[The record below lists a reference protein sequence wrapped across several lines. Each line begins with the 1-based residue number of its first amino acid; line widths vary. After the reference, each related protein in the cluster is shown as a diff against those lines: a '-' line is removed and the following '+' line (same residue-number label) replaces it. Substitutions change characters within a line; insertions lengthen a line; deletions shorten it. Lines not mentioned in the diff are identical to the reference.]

1 MKKALIILHQKRSI
15 TGDIGN
21 KLKARGYNLDIRRPC
36 CGESLP
42 VNLDNHALVVILGG
56 PISVNDDCEYKD
68 YEIAWLKIVL
78 ESNKP
83 FLGIC
88 LGAQMLAKHLGCK
101 IEKNDS
107 KLAEIGFFPIE
118 STELGHKLFKDQ
130 KTFYQFHDEGFELPS
145 DSKLL
150 ATGKTFKHQAFQY
163 KNCYAFQFHP
173 EVNLYLHLR
182 WLFFVLLYKPRKF
195 FIPGAQ
201 NILYQLYLRFK
212 HNKSVSVWLDHFLD
226 NYFLKNY

>member
-1 MKKALIILHQKRSI
+1 MKNALIILHQKRSI

-21 KLKARGYNLDIRRPC
+21 KLKARGYVLDIRRPC

-42 VNLDNHALVVILGG
+42 DNLDNHALVVILGG
-56 PISVNDDCEYKD
+56 PISVNDDCKYKD
-68 YEIAWLKIVL
+68 YEISWLKIVL
-78 ESNKP
+78 ESGKP
-83 FLGIC
+83 FLGVC

-101 IEKNDS
+101 IEKNNS
-107 KLAEIGFFPIE
+107 KFAEIGFFPIE
-118 STELGHKLFKDQ
+118 PTELGRKLFKDQ
-130 KTFYQFHDEGFELPS
+130 KTFYQFHDEGFELPR

-195 FIPGAQ
+195 FLPGAQ

-226 NYFLKNY
+226 NFLLKNY

>member
-21 KLKARGYNLDIRRPC
+21 KLKARGYSLDIRRPC

>member
-1 MKKALIILHQKRSI
+1 MKNALIILHQKRSI

-21 KLKARGYNLDIRRPC
+21 KLKSRGYVLDIRRPC

-42 VNLDNHALVVILGG
+42 ENLDNHALVVILGG

-68 YEIAWLKIVL
+68 YEIAWLKVVL
-78 ESNKP
+78 ESGKP

-101 IEKNDS
+101 IEKHDRQ
-107 KLAEIGFFPIE
+107 LAEIGFFPIE
-118 STELGHKLFKDQ
+118 PTELGHKLFKDQ
-130 KTFYQFHDEGFELPS
+130 RIFYQFHDEGFELPS
-145 DSKLL
+145 ESKLL
-150 ATGKTFKHQAFQY
+150 ATGKRFKHQAFHY

-201 NILYQLYLRFK
+201 NILYQLYLRFM

-226 NYFLKNY
+226 NYLLKNY

>member
-21 KLKARGYNLDIRRPC
+21 KLKARGYSLDIRRPC

-68 YEIAWLKIVL
+68 YEIDWLKVVL
-78 ESNKP
+78 ESGKP

-118 STELGHKLFKDQ
+118 PTELGHKLFKDQ
-130 KTFYQFHDEGFELPS
+130 KIFYQFHDEGFELPI

-150 ATGKTFKHQAFQY
+150 AIGKSFKYQAFQY
-163 KNCYAFQFHP
+163 QNCYSFC
-173 EVNLYLHLR
+173 L
-182 WLFFVLLYKPRKF
+182 
-195 FIPGAQ
+195 
-201 NILYQLYLRFK
+201 
-212 HNKSVSVWLDHFLD
+212 
-226 NYFLKNY
+226 

>member
-1 MKKALIILHQKRSI
+1 MKKALIILHQKRSV

-36 CGESLP
+36 CGDSLP
-42 VNLDNHALVVILGG
+42 INLDNHALVVILGG

-130 KTFYQFHDEGFELPS
+130 KTFYQFHDEGLELPS
-145 DSKLL
+145 NSKLL
-150 ATGKTFKHQAFQY
+150 AKGKRFKCQAFKY

-212 HNKSVSVWLDHFLD
+212 HNKSISVWLDYFLD
-226 NYFLKNY
+226 NYLLKNY

>member
-21 KLKARGYNLDIRRPC
+21 KLKARGYSLDIRRPC

-68 YEIAWLKIVL
+68 YEIDWLKVVL
-78 ESNKP
+78 ESGKP

-101 IEKNDS
+101 IQQNAN

-118 STELGHKLFKDQ
+118 STELGYKLFKDQ
-130 KTFYQFHDEGFELPS
+130 KMFYQFHDEGLELPN

-150 ATGKTFKHQAFQY
+150 AKGKRFKCQAFQY
-163 KNCYAFQFHP
+163 QNCYAFQ
-173 EVNLYLHLR
+173 LYSLNVLQAFEHL
-182 WLFFVLLYKPRKF
+182 
-195 FIPGAQ
+195 
-201 NILYQLYLRFK
+201 
-212 HNKSVSVWLDHFLD
+212 NK
-226 NYFLKNY
+226 FLKKVYLISILPLAKRFHNLHIHNHH

>member
-21 KLKARGYNLDIRRPC
+21 KLKARGYSLDIRRPC

-56 PISVNDDCEYKD
+56 AISVNDDCEYKD

-101 IEKNDS
+101 IEKHDN

-118 STELGHKLFKDQ
+118 PTELGHKLFKDQ

-173 EVNLYLHLR
+173 EVNLHLHLR

>member
-21 KLKARGYNLDIRRPC
+21 KLKARGYSLDIRRPC

-56 PISVNDDCEYKD
+56 AISVNDDCEYID

-130 KTFYQFHDEGFELPS
+130 KMFYQFHDEGLELPS

-150 ATGKTFKHQAFQY
+150 AKGKTFKCQAFKY

-201 NILYQLYLRFK
+201 NIFYQLYLRFI
-212 HNKSVSVWLDHFLD
+212 HNKSISVWLDHFLD

>member
-15 TGDIGN
+15 TGDVGN
-21 KLKARGYNLDIRRPC
+21 KLKARGYLLDIRRPC
-36 CGESLP
+36 LGDTLP
-42 VNLDNHALVVILGG
+42 TNLDNHSLVVILGG
-56 PISVNDDCEYKD
+56 PISVNDNCEYVD
-68 YEIAWLKIVL
+68 YEIAWLKVVL
-78 ESNKP
+78 ESNIP

-88 LGAQMLAKHLGCK
+88 LGAQMLVKHLGYK
-101 IEKNDS
+101 VEKHDN

-118 STELGHKLFKDQ
+118 PTELGYQLFADQ
-130 KTFYQFHDEGFELPS
+130 KTFYQFHDEGFELPNG
-145 DSKLL
+145 SKLL
-150 ATGKTFKHQAFQY
+150 ATGKRFQHQAFKY

-201 NILYQLYLRFK
+201 NILYQLYMRFK

-226 NYFLKNY
+226 NYLLKNY

>member
-1 MKKALIILHQKRSI
+1 MKNALIILHQKRSI

-21 KLKARGYNLDIRRPC
+21 KLKSRGYVLDIRRPC

-42 VNLDNHALVVILGG
+42 ENLDNHALVVILGG

-68 YEIAWLKIVL
+68 YEIAWLKVVL
-78 ESNKP
+78 ESGKP

-101 IEKNDS
+101 IEKHDRQ
-107 KLAEIGFFPIE
+107 LAEIGFFPIE
-118 STELGHKLFKDQ
+118 PTELGHKLFKDQ
-130 KTFYQFHDEGFELPS
+130 KTFYQFHDEGLELPKG
-145 DSKLL
+145 SKLL
-150 ATGKTFKHQAFQY
+150 AKGKRFKCQAFKY

-182 WLFFVLLYKPRKF
+182 WLFSFCFINQESFLFQGLKIYYINYICVLCTTR
-195 FIPGAQ
+195 A
-201 NILYQLYLRFK
+201 
-212 HNKSVSVWLDHFLD
+212 FL
-226 NYFLKNY
+226 FGSIIF

>member
-21 KLKARGYNLDIRRPC
+21 KLKARGYSLDIRRPC

-56 PISVNDDCEYKD
+56 AISVNDDCEYID

-173 EVNLYLHLR
+173 EVNLFLHLR

>member
-1 MKKALIILHQKRSI
+1 MKKALLILHQKRSI
-15 TGDIGN
+15 CGDVGN
-21 KLKARGYNLDIRRPC
+21 KLKERGYSLDIRKPSI
-36 CGESLP
+36 GDKLP
-42 VNLDNHALVVILGG
+42 ENLNNHDIVVIFGG
-56 PISVNDDCEYKD
+56 PMSINDDLNFIK
-68 YEIAWLKIVL
+68 YEIEWLRIVI
-78 ESNKP
+78 ESGKP

-88 LGAQMLAKHLGCK
+88 LGAQMLAKYLGCK

-107 KLAEIGFFPIE
+107 KLSEIGFFSIE
-118 STELGHKLFKDQ
+118 PTELGHKLFKDQ

-145 DSKLL
+145 ESKLL
-150 ATGKTFKHQAFQY
+150 ATGKRFKHQAFQY

-173 EVNLYLHLR
+173 EVNFYLHMR
-182 WLFFVLLYKPRKF
+182 WIFFVLLYKPKKF

-226 NYFLKNY
+226 NFLLKNY

>member
-1 MKKALIILHQKRSI
+1 MKNALIILHQKRSI

-21 KLKARGYNLDIRRPC
+21 KLKERGYVLDIRRPC

-56 PISVNDDCEYKD
+56 PISVNDDCAYKD
-68 YEIAWLKIVL
+68 YEIDWLKIVL
-78 ESNKP
+78 ESGKP
-83 FLGIC
+83 FLGVC
-88 LGAQMLAKHLGCK
+88 LGAQMLAKHLGCN
-101 IEKNDS
+101 IEKNNS
-107 KLAEIGFFPIE
+107 KLAEIGFFSIE
-118 STELGHKLFKDQ
+118 PTELGRKLFKDQ
-130 KTFYQFHDEGFELPS
+130 KTFYQFHDEGFELPR

-195 FIPGAQ
+195 FLPGAQ

-226 NYFLKNY
+226 NFLLKNY

>member
-21 KLKARGYNLDIRRPC
+21 KLKARGYDLDIRRPC

-68 YEIAWLKIVL
+68 YEIDWLKVVL
-78 ESNKP
+78 ESGKP

-101 IEKNDS
+101 IEKNEN

-118 STELGHKLFKDQ
+118 STELGYKLFKDQ

-150 ATGKTFKHQAFQY
+150 ATGKNFKYQAFQY

-173 EVNLYLHLR
+173 EVNFYLHLR

-195 FIPGAQ
+195 FIPGSQ

-212 HNKSVSVWLDHFLD
+212 HNKGVSVWLDHFLD
-226 NYFLKNY
+226 NFLLKNY

>member
-1 MKKALIILHQKRSI
+1 MKNALIILHQKRSI

-21 KLKARGYNLDIRRPC
+21 KLKARGYVLDIRRPC

-56 PISVNDDCEYKD
+56 PISVNDDCAYKD
-68 YEIAWLKIVL
+68 YEIDWLKIVL
-78 ESNKP
+78 ESGKP
-83 FLGIC
+83 FLGVC

-101 IEKNDS
+101 IEKNNS

-118 STELGHKLFKDQ
+118 PTELGQKLFKDQ

-195 FIPGAQ
+195 FLPGAQ

-226 NYFLKNY
+226 NFLLKNY

>member
-1 MKKALIILHQKRSI
+1 
-15 TGDIGN
+15 
-21 KLKARGYNLDIRRPC
+21 
-36 CGESLP
+36 
-42 VNLDNHALVVILGG
+42 
-56 PISVNDDCEYKD
+56 
-68 YEIAWLKIVL
+68 
-78 ESNKP
+78 
-83 FLGIC
+83 
-88 LGAQMLAKHLGCK
+88 MLAKHLGCK

>member
-1 MKKALIILHQKRSI
+1 M
-15 TGDIGN
+15 
-21 KLKARGYNLDIRRPC
+21 DIRRPC

-68 YEIAWLKIVL
+68 YEIDWLKVVL
-78 ESNKP
+78 ESGKP

-101 IEKNDS
+101 IEKNES

-118 STELGHKLFKDQ
+118 PTELGHKLFKDQ
-130 KTFYQFHDEGFELPS
+130 KMFYQFHDEGFELPS

-150 ATGKTFKHQAFQY
+150 ATGKSFKHQAFQY

-173 EVNLYLHLR
+173 EVN
-182 WLFFVLLYKPRKF
+182 
-195 FIPGAQ
+195 FIYICDG
-201 NILYQLYLRFK
+201 
-212 HNKSVSVWLDHFLD
+212 
-226 NYFLKNY
+226 YFLFYFINRENFLFQVLKIYYINYICVLSTTRAFLFGSIIF

>member
-56 PISVNDDCEYKD
+56 AISVNDDCEYID

-88 LGAQMLAKHLGCK
+88 LGAQMLAKYLGCK
-101 IEKNDS
+101 IQKNDN
-107 KLAEIGFFPIE
+107 KLSEIGFFSIE
-118 STELGHKLFKDQ
+118 PTELGHKLFKDQ

-195 FIPGAQ
+195 FIPGSQ

-212 HNKSVSVWLDHFLD
+212 HNKSISVWLDHFLD
-226 NYFLKNY
+226 NFLLKNY

>member
-15 TGDIGN
+15 TGDIGK
-21 KLKARGYNLDIRRPC
+21 KLKERGYVLDIIRPC
-36 CGESLP
+36 CEEPLP
-42 VNLDNHALVVILGG
+42 ENLDNHALVVILGG

-68 YEIAWLKIVL
+68 YEITWLKVVV
-78 ESNKP
+78 ESGKP

-88 LGAQMLAKHLGCK
+88 LGAQMLAKYLGCK
-101 IEKNDS
+101 IEKNEN
-107 KLAEIGFFPIE
+107 KFAEIGFFPIE
-118 STELGHKLFKDQ
+118 STEFGYKLFKDQ
-130 KTFYQFHDEGFELPS
+130 KTFYQFHDEGFELPNE
-145 DSKLL
+145 SKLL
-150 ATGKTFKHQAFQY
+150 ATGKRFKHQAFQY

-195 FIPGAQ
+195 FIPGSQ
-201 NILYQLYLRFK
+201 NILYQLYLRFN

-226 NYFLKNY
+226 NFLLKNY

>member
-21 KLKARGYNLDIRRPC
+21 KLKARGYSLDIRRPC

-83 FLGIC
+83 FL
-88 LGAQMLAKHLGCK
+88 
-101 IEKNDS
+101 
-107 KLAEIGFFPIE
+107 
-118 STELGHKLFKDQ
+118 
-130 KTFYQFHDEGFELPS
+130 
-145 DSKLL
+145 
-150 ATGKTFKHQAFQY
+150 
-163 KNCYAFQFHP
+163 
-173 EVNLYLHLR
+173 
-182 WLFFVLLYKPRKF
+182 
-195 FIPGAQ
+195 
-201 NILYQLYLRFK
+201 
-212 HNKSVSVWLDHFLD
+212 
-226 NYFLKNY
+226 

>member
-21 KLKARGYNLDIRRPC
+21 KLKARGYDLDIRRPC

-68 YEIAWLKIVL
+68 YEIDWLKVVL
-78 ESNKP
+78 ESGKP

-88 LGAQMLAKHLGCK
+88 LGAQMLAKYLGCK

-107 KLAEIGFFPIE
+107 KLSEIGFFSIE
-118 STELGHKLFKDQ
+118 PTELGHKLFKDQ

-145 DSKLL
+145 NSKLL
-150 ATGKTFKHQAFQY
+150 AIGKRFKHQAFQY

-195 FIPGAQ
+195 FLPGAQ

-212 HNKSVSVWLDHFLD
+212 HNKSVSIWLDHFLD
-226 NYFLKNY
+226 NFLLKNY